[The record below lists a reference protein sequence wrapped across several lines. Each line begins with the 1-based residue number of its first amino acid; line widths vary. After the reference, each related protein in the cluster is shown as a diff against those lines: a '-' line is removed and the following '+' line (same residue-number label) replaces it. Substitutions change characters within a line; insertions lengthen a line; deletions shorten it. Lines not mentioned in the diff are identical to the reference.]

1 MKDSP
6 RQVLLVL
13 VVWAGVATNL
23 AAKQKSSA
31 DVSHLEQTHLRME
44 EDPKRVVAL
53 PEEVLDLLVTDESV
67 VREQSCAKRISEP
80 SSPLFVATEIHLN
93 RSQQPDFV
101 VLGRGR
107 LMGANT
113 GPFWIVEKTPQG
125 FRVLLTWPSRP
136 RHIAQGKPTGIMT
149 CDRCLR
155 PPTQSPPPFVNSTGR
170 STYPGKGTSS
180 LCPKSLV

>member
-31 DVSHLEQTHLRME
+31 DVSHLEQTHFRME

-80 SSPLFVATEIHLN
+80 SSSLFVATEIHLN

-125 FRVLLTWPSRP
+125 FRVLLTWASHDLDILPRVNPHGYHDLRSLSATANTVSTTICKFDGQKYLSRKRDFEP
-136 RHIAQGKPTGIMT
+136 LP
-149 CDRCLR
+149 
-155 PPTQSPPPFVNSTGR
+155 
-170 STYPGKGTSS
+170 
-180 LCPKSLV
+180 